1 MGMFKNNRFLFQN
14 DTVTLTNGKV
24 AVLLD
29 EFEDGKM
36 FLAAVYKEDGS
47 SEWEQIYD
55 EGIIESIANDDFEI
69 KRNAVRCN
77 ECGDEIESKLPYDY
91 VRCSC
96 GACTIDGGT
105 CYIRRSIKTGVGY
118 TELTIT
124 E

>member
-1 MGMFKNNRFLFQN
+1 MIKKTFCF
-14 DTVTLTNGKV
+14 
-24 AVLLD
+24 
-29 EFEDGKM
+29 
-36 FLAAVYKEDGS
+36 
-47 SEWEQIYD
+47 I
-55 EGIIESIANDDFEI
+55 GIITILSLFVCLTPCAYSETYEYNENDDFEI

-77 ECGDEIESKLPYDY
+77 ECGDVIESKLPYDY